1 MANLALIRGAAAA
14 APKFTDIRAAVEPGI
29 RRLERIA
36 AIRQREQEKRELN
49 DKREEALDA
58 QAYAQLPALVTD
70 GVPEAWMGYYSEQA
84 VALKDEAYALAQNRR
99 NMEPIEFID
108 AQRKL
113 TAKIGKMQ
121 EAANWIKTYAAEEKA
136 DKDNGLERSD
146 SYTEDERELHLKIL
160 AMDPSIV
167 PTMLND
173 QPAIQYTTD
182 DGEIITKNLSDIKRL
197 QSKEYIKDN
206 EIQKDIVSFLNQLA
220 SKGKFPGDPQFDDL
234 LDAKLDSIEL
244 NKHEARSLAVDVFGI
259 GGKRG
264 QDAALIPAL
273 QPGIMQQFDA
283 NQDGEIDK
291 DEYLTFINSIQSVDE
306 LKNIVKE
313 QYKQVAISK
322 GNEYKEAWD
331 KEQEAILKAKR
342 NENNRFGNKWEYD
355 IYKAN
360 KEKKNLSLVLN
371 PLKEAL
377 GSGLLTNEKI
387 NMLVN
392 NEVPGLQI
400 YQNTAQDEDGNL
412 LAPDMFAI
420 EVNGKQIPFNR
431 KEDSAEKIFK
441 NILDLYGYST
451 DERYNLFGT
460 YKGNGQNNLPTPK
473 TPTNEITDAGLT
485 PPPLIQEGEYPEEYA
500 NLSEEP
506 ISSAEKRKISDQ
518 RIIKRIN
525 RDYQG
530 VFSERNI
537 AEVKYD
543 LYGREEEN
551 IKTQEEFINQNKN
564 KKVLQDLEK
573 EFNNASNNRIS
584 ENTKNN
590 IGLKERKLIE
600 NFIGKPIARI
610 TEKELAAYK
619 YNKAGGNG
627 EQLLANNE
635 NKANKLNNLNT

>member
-322 GNEYKEAWD
+322 GNEYKEAWN

-342 NENNRFGNKWEYD
+342 NQNNGFGNKWEYD
-355 IYKAN
+355 VWLEG
-360 KEKKNLSLVLN
+360 KE
-371 PLKEAL
+371 KEAL
-377 GSGLLTNEKI
+377 AAYIRPLQSLLPPSPINEQVASKLI
-387 NMLVN
+387 SYAN
-392 NEVPGLQI
+392 NNIPNIEI
-400 YQNTAQDEDGNL
+400 YQNPKTDDEGQL
-412 LAPDMFAI
+412 IAPNNYII
-420 EVNGKQIPFNR
+420 EVNGKQKYFTIGETTGSSILKFIQ
-431 KEDSAEKIFK
+431 DS
-441 NILDLYGYST
+441 YGYST
-451 DERYNLFGT
+451 IERGVLFNSNEAAKEDDDEFAQYET
-460 YKGNGQNNLPTPK
+460 TQP
-473 TPTNEITDAGLT
+473 LT
-485 PPPLIQEGEYPEEYA
+485 PPLTPTGIEAILEEER
-500 NLSEEP
+500 NKDTLSQLEP
-506 ISSAEKRKISDQ
+506 TGAAEKAR
-518 RIIKRIN
+518 
-525 RDYQG
+525 
-530 VFSERNI
+530 
-537 AEVKYD
+537 
-543 LYGREEEN
+543 
-551 IKTQEEFINQNKN
+551 
-564 KKVLQDLEK
+564 
-573 EFNNASNNRIS
+573 
-584 ENTKNN
+584 
-590 IGLKERKLIE
+590 
-600 NFIGKPIARI
+600 ARI
-610 TEKELAAYK
+610 QIEQ
-619 YNKAGGNG
+619 AGIRN
-627 EQLLANNE
+627 
-635 NKANKLNNLNT
+635 